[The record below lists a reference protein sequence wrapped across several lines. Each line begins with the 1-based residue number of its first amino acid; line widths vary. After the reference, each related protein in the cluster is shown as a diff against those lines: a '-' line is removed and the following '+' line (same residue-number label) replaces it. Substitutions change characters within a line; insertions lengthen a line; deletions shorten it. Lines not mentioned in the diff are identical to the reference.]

1 MKNTKHVRLC
11 KPVKGGMTEQEKA
24 EAGFLY
30 NPNRT
35 NEMAKYRFKI
45 QDAMCEYNKL
55 KISAVKK
62 RRDFLA
68 KIFGK
73 IGKKCNI
80 LPPFKCDY
88 GFHIEV
94 GENFFANYNFIVL
107 DGNFVRIGDNV
118 WIAPNVGIYAAGHP
132 LDVKDRIDGWEYAF
146 PVTIGN
152 NVWIGGSVSII
163 GGVTIGDNAVVA
175 AGSVVIHD
183 VPANTLVAGNPA
195 RVIRRI
201 TKADRAKYKWANF

>member
-1 MKNTKHVRLC
+1 MTRTKHVRLC
-11 KPVKGGMTEQEKA
+11 KSVKGGMTEQEKA
-24 EAGFLY
+24 EAGYLY

-35 NEMAKYRFKI
+35 SEMAKYRFRI

-55 KISAVKK
+55 KPSQVRK

-68 KIFGK
+68 KIFGR

-107 DGNFVRIGDNV
+107 DGNYVRIGDNV

-132 LDVKDRIDGWEYAF
+132 LDVKDRIDGWEYAY
-146 PVTIGN
+146 PVTIGD
-152 NVWIGGSVSII
+152 NVWIGGSVTII

-175 AGSVVIHD
+175 AGSVVIRD

-201 TKADRAKYKWANF
+201 TKADRAKYRRAD

>member
-1 MKNTKHVRLC
+1 
-11 KPVKGGMTEQEKA
+11 MTEQEKC

-30 NPNRT
+30 NPNVT
-35 NEMAKYRFKI
+35 DEMKTYRFKI

-55 KISAVKK
+55 KPSQVQE

-68 KIFGK
+68 GIFGK

-107 DGNFVRIGDNV
+107 DGNYVRIGDNV

-132 LDVKDRIDGWEYAF
+132 LDVEDRIAGEEYAF
-146 PVTIGN
+146 PVTIED

-163 GGVTIGDNAVVA
+163 GGVTIGKNSVVA
-175 AGSVVIHD
+175 AGSVVIRD
-183 VPANTLVAGNPA
+183 VPPDTLVAGNPA
-195 RVIRRI
+195 RVVRRL
-201 TKADRAKYKWANF
+201 TAADKLKYKRSDG